1 MVDCFFNFRA
11 KICLTNFIG
20 KEEKALPLSKE
31 RKNEIVAGYLDILS
45 NSNGFIVIQSTG
57 LTVAQVNTLRKKVR
71 DAQGHY
77 AVVKNTLFIKAL
89 EMKGFPV
96 PKHLLKGT
104 VSVAFGMSNLPE
116 VAKAVLDFQK
126 EFTEKF
132 NVTGGIMGKDIL
144 DANRVDA
151 VSKLPTLDEIR
162 AQLIGLIV
170 APAEGIVNVLY
181 AGTAGIVNVIH
192 AYLEEKNGAA

>member
-1 MVDCFFNFRA
+1 M
-11 KICLTNFIG
+11 
-20 KEEKALPLSKE
+20 PLSKE

-45 NSNGFIVIQSTG
+45 DSNGFIVIQSSG
-57 LTVAQVNTLRKKVR
+57 LTVAQVDNLRKKVR
-71 DAQGHY
+71 DAQGQY
-77 AVVKNTLFIKAL
+77 AVVKNTLFTKAL

-96 PKHLLKGT
+96 PAHLLKGT

-126 EFTEKF
+126 DFTEKLT
-132 NVTGGIMGKDIL
+132 VTGGIMGKDIL

-162 AQLIGLIV
+162 AQIIGVIV
-170 APAEGIVNVLY
+170 APAEGIASVLY
-181 AGTAGIVNVIH
+181 AASAGVVNVIH
-192 AYLEEKNGAA
+192 AYIEEKNGAA

>member
-1 MVDCFFNFRA
+1 M
-11 KICLTNFIG
+11 
-20 KEEKALPLSKE
+20 PLSKE

-45 NSNGFIVIQSTG
+45 NTNGFIVIQSKG
-57 LTVAQVNTLRKKVR
+57 LTVAQVNNLRKKVR

-77 AVVKNTLFIKAL
+77 AVVKNTLFTKAL

-96 PKHLLKGT
+96 PEHLLAGP

-126 EFTEKF
+126 DFTEKLT
-132 NVTGGIMGKDIL
+132 VTGGIMGKDVL
-144 DANRVDA
+144 DAKRVDA

-162 AQLIGLIV
+162 AQIIGVII
-170 APAEGIVNVLY
+170 APSEGLVNVLY
-181 AGTAGIVNVIH
+181 AGTAGVVNVLH
-192 AYLEEKNGAA
+192 AYVEEKNGAA